1 MQIWPAIDLLDGK
14 CVRLQQGDYSR
25 DTVFSDDPAATAR
38 KWFDLGSRYLHCVD
52 LDGAKSGSIVN
63 ESAIKSIVQA
73 AEGRPVQLGGGV
85 RNEETIKRLL
95 GLGLSR
101 LVVGT
106 SALKDP
112 EWFSAMC
119 EKYKGHLVLG
129 LDARDGMV
137 ATQGWLKTSHIT
149 ATSLITQI
157 QQMTDDVVA
166 VVYTDI
172 ARDGMLSGPNLEALA
187 ALMQVSQF
195 PVVASGGV
203 TTLEDIDRLIAMDV
217 PACII
222 GRSLYEGH
230 LDLQQVLKRAGGR
243 DAQTVS

>member
-1 MQIWPAIDLLDGK
+1 MQIWPAIDLLGGK
-14 CVRLQQGDYSR
+14 CVRLEQGDYDR
-25 DTVFSDDPAATAR
+25 DTVFGDDPAAMAR
-38 KWFDLGSRYLHCVD
+38 KWFDLGARYLHCVD
-52 LDGAKSGSIVN
+52 LDGARSGSIVN
-63 ESAIKSIVQA
+63 EEAIRGIVNVA
-73 AEGRPVQLGGGV
+73 AGNAVQLGGGV

-112 EWFSAMC
+112 EWFAAMC

-157 QQMTDDVVA
+157 QQLTDGVVA

-172 ARDGMLSGPNLEALA
+172 SRDGMLSGPNLEALGA
-187 ALMQVSQF
+187 MMQVSRI
-195 PVVASGGV
+195 PVIASGGV
-203 TTLEDIDRLIAMDV
+203 TTIEDIDRLIAMDV
-217 PACII
+217 PGCII
-222 GRSLYEGH
+222 GRSLYEGQ
-230 LDLQQVLKRAGGR
+230 LDLRQVLQRAGGR

>member
-1 MQIWPAIDLLDGK
+1 MQIWPAIDLLGGK
-14 CVRLQQGDYSR
+14 CVRLEQGDYDR
-25 DTVFSDDPAATAR
+25 DTVFGDDPAAMAR
-38 KWFDLGSRYLHCVD
+38 KWFDLGARHLHCVD
-52 LDGAKSGSIVN
+52 LDGARSGSIVN
-63 ESAIKSIVQA
+63 EEAIRGIVNVA
-73 AEGRPVQLGGGV
+73 AGNAVQLGGGV

-112 EWFSAMC
+112 EWFAAMC

-157 QQMTDDVVA
+157 QQLTDGVVA

-172 ARDGMLSGPNLEALA
+172 SRDGMLSGPNLEALGA
-187 ALMQVSQF
+187 MMQVSRI
-195 PVVASGGV
+195 PVIASGGV
-203 TTLEDIDRLIAMDV
+203 TTIEDIDRLIAMDV
-217 PACII
+217 PGCII
-222 GRSLYEGH
+222 GRSLYEGQ
-230 LDLQQVLKRAGGR
+230 LDLRQVLQRAGGR

>member
-1 MQIWPAIDLLDGK
+1 MQIWPAIDLLGGK
-14 CVRLQQGDYSR
+14 CVRLEQGDYDR
-25 DTVFSDDPAATAR
+25 DTVFGDDPAAMAR
-38 KWFDLGSRYLHCVD
+38 KWFDMGARYLHCVD
-52 LDGAKSGSIVN
+52 LDGARSGSIVN
-63 ESAIKSIVQA
+63 EEAIRGIVSVAQGNA
-73 AEGRPVQLGGGV
+73 IQLGGGV

-95 GLGLSR
+95 GLGLTR

-112 EWFSAMC
+112 EWFAAMC

-157 QQMTDDVVA
+157 QQLTDGVVA

-172 ARDGMLSGPNLEALA
+172 SRDGMLSGPNVEALGA
-187 ALMQVSQF
+187 MMQVSRI
-195 PVVASGGV
+195 PVIASGGV
-203 TTLEDIDRLIAMDV
+203 TTIEDIDRLIAMDV
-217 PACII
+217 PGCII
-222 GRSLYEGH
+222 GRSLYEGQ
-230 LDLQQVLKRAGGR
+230 LDLRQVLKRAGGR